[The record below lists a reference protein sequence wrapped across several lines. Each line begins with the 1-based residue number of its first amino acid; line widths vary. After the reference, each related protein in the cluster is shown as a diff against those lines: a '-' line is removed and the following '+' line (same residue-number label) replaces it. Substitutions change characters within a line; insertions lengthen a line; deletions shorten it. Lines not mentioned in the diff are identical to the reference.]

1 MKKLK
6 SVGGDIAVGE
16 AVKFIWALFL
26 AFLLMGFLSVAY
38 RQVKLEIC
46 ASELVRQIEIAG
58 TTQNFDDIAK
68 ARLEKMG
75 FDVSDDSKYTAD
87 VVAIYFNSS
96 EKTIQYNNEFS
107 VELSYIIHIRI
118 GGGLLKM
125 EAFDYP
131 ITLKAKAT
139 GRSEQYWK

>member
-38 RQVKLEIC
+38 RQIKLEIC
-46 ASELVRQIEIAG
+46 ASELVRQIEIEG
-58 TTQNFDDIAK
+58 TTQNFDKIAK
-68 ARLEKMG
+68 DRLEKMG
-75 FDVSDDSKYTAD
+75 FDVSDSSKYTAD
-87 VVAIYFNSS
+87 VVATPISGTNN
-96 EKTIQYNNEFS
+96 IQYNSEFS
-107 VELSYIIHIRI
+107 VELSYEIHIRI
-118 GGGLLKM
+118 GGGLLKT

-131 ITLKAKAT
+131 VTLRAKAT